1 MNDPKLVFEPIT
13 HSQALFLEVL
23 SQERRDLSQNAIDT
37 MIKDLADI
45 PCISSLSKQE
55 ASFLIDTLRGT
66 QEWDRPRAPRTE
78 DRLGEA
84 GPSLPFY
91 KQIYA
96 LRKHVKE
103 LGWSVE
109 QFSRWLLVH
118 AKVDRIDKLDRE
130 KTRAAYTAMVHLL
143 QARN

>member
-1 MNDPKLVFEPIT
+1 MPGIVPAQEKEKTMNDPKLVFEPIT

-66 QEWDRPRAPRTE
+66 QE
-78 DRLGEA
+78 
-84 GPSLPFY
+84 SM
-91 KQIYA
+91 
-96 LRKHVKE
+96 
-103 LGWSVE
+103 S
-109 QFSRWLLVH
+109 
-118 AKVDRIDKLDRE
+118 
-130 KTRAAYTAMVHLL
+130 
-143 QARN
+143 